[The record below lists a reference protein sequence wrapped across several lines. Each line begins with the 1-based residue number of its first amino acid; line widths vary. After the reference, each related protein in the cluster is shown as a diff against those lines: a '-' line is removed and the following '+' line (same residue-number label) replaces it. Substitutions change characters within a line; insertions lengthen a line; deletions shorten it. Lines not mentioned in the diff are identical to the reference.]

1 MLTTLVLT
9 DNDTISVEYKTD
21 LPEGATTGNFTI
33 MDIQGLSDAE
43 KHLGL
48 DFKQL
53 PSNIGSFRTFAENN
67 NLALVRVDN
76 LGNELIVNYTDDSS
90 SSLMDDLF

>member
-1 MLTTLVLT
+1 MLTTLVLS
-9 DNDTISVEYKTD
+9 DNESVFVEYKTD
-21 LPEGATTGNFTI
+21 LPVGATVGNFTI

-53 PSNIGSFRTFAENN
+53 PSSIGDFKDFAEEN
-67 NLALVRVDN
+67 NLVLLRVDN
-76 LGNELIVNYTDDSS
+76 DGVDIIVNYTDYSS
-90 SSLMDDLF
+90 SSLDWYDE